1 MPYAAAFGTGDGRT
15 VRVRGDTDPKQPL
28 GLGREAPG
36 FAESLSHR
44 GREPVTGSWGR
55 GVGAATRGRAG
66 AESPVVE
73 RFHRRGFDK
82 PC

>member
-1 MPYAAAFGTGDGRT
+1 MPLHLGLAMAELSESGEI
-15 VRVRGDTDPKQPL
+15 TDPKQPL
-28 GLGREAPG
+28 GLGREASG

-44 GREPVTGSWGR
+44 GREPVAGSWGR
-55 GVGAATRGRAG
+55 GVGAGTQGRAG